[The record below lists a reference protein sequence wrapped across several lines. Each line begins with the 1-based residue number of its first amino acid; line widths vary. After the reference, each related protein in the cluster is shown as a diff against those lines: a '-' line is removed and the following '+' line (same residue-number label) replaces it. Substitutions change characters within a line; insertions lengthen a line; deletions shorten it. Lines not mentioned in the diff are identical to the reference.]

1 MRNYRNQIIL
11 GLLIS
16 IAFYVLVLMVFDSQG
31 QSAEGVGEALAQF
44 PLVGF
49 LLVAL
54 AQTGTFVT
62 RFLTWQYYM
71 GVVDARARM
80 SLLDSIVIFITG
92 FILVVSPGKA
102 AELLKAVLV
111 KVKTAVPVAR
121 TVPVIVAER
130 VVDGLSVIALL
141 TLTLVLAGDQLDLGD
156 YYDFSRAIVFSSA
169 AFLVFALVSVQ
180 IRPLGYF
187 VLGVI
192 ARLPVIRRAHHWFVE
207 LYESAREIFSP
218 RHVAVTAIFGFGTY
232 GFTALAFILTL
243 AAFGLPLSLTLCL
256 QATFIVGVGTAI
268 GALSFIPNG
277 AGITEFSQAAMLMA
291 IVAPQ
296 HPELTVGVAAAAA
309 LIEGFFHK
317 WYRVIVGLGTAFVFR
332 ERLFTP
338 TVEQELASVEHTA

>member
-1 MRNYRNQIIL
+1 MRKYRNQIIL

-16 IAFYVLVLMVFDSQG
+16 VAIYVLVLIVFDSQG
-31 QSAEGVGEALAQF
+31 QSTAGVAEALAQF
-44 PLVGF
+44 PVAGLFV
-49 LLVAL
+49 VAL
-54 AQTGTFVT
+54 AQTGTFFT
-62 RFLTWQYYM
+62 RFFTWQYYM
-71 GVVDARARM
+71 GVVGAHSKM
-80 SLLDSIVIFITG
+80 SLGDSALIFVTG
-92 FILVVSPGKA
+92 FVMVVSPGKA

-111 KVKTAVPVAR
+111 KVKTDVPVAR

-130 VVDGLSVIALL
+130 VVDGLSVLALL
-141 TLTLVLAGDQLDLGD
+141 TLTLIVSGDLLDLGD
-156 YYDFSRAIVFSSA
+156 YYDFSRTIVFSSS
-169 AFLVFALVSVQ
+169 AFIGFALVAVQ
-180 IRPLGYF
+180 VRPLGNA
-187 VLGVI
+187 VLRVI
-192 ARLPVIRRAHHWFVE
+192 ASLPFIRRAHHWFTD

-291 IVAPQ
+291 IVAPS

-317 WYRVIVGLGTAFVFR
+317 WYRVIVGLGITFIFR
-332 ERLFTP
+332 DRLFTP
-338 TVEQELASVEHTA
+338 TVERELAVADG